1 MGRVE
6 ILTGPERRRRWSDEE
21 KIRIV
26 REATG
31 GASVAA
37 VARAHDITRQHIYQ
51 WRSAIRAGR
60 LVAHEVGIA
69 GFLPVEISASPAGGD
84 GDDDDDPVSLNES
97 RDHAVEVL
105 VNGGRAVRVPAS
117 LAIATLQRLI
127 RAVEGA

>member
-84 GDDDDDPVSLNES
+84 GDDRPAPKNES